1 MEHAVRNLRVHF
13 YGVQGSG
20 SVFPSR
26 AERQAQFE
34 LNDVELLSRLLDHL
48 ERSADGDGAIRFR
61 VEQLLGKPRSR
72 AAILDLR
79 NRLDP
84 PEPRVYGG
92 WTTCV
97 RVETV
102 DGLDLVLDCGSGF
115 RNCARDLQ
123 AKWGERAQRELHL
136 FGTHSHL
143 DHTEGFDQAAVC
155 FDPRNTIRIYGN
167 RQYLRALDQNL
178 GVFTREVSDEL
189 LGVQTP
195 IFYGIMPARFVSCEV
210 RDLQTAP
217 PPEGGDPL
225 AGSYHHLGSPLAL
238 GATTVTMFE
247 VFHPAP
253 CLAYRIERDGKA
265 FVFCTD
271 HELFHGADE
280 DDPRHRRSREAEQ
293 RLRERAVGVDLLYRD
308 GQYFRTEYDGL
319 QGISTGAGVPRA
331 GWGHSCVEDLL
342 EMARECGVRQTLIG
356 HHDPNRDWS
365 ERNWVDDSLA
375 RFSDQT
381 GLGFALAQ
389 AETVVDL

>member
-1 MEHAVRNLRVHF
+1 MERPVENLRVHF

-26 AERQAQFE
+26 AERRALFE
-34 LNDVELLSRLLDHL
+34 LNDIELLSRLLDHL
-48 ERSADGDGAIRFR
+48 QRFADDEGTIRFR
-61 VEQLLGKPRSR
+61 VEQLLGEPRSR
-72 AAILDLR
+72 AGIRDLR
-79 NRLDP
+79 GRLDP

-97 RVETV
+97 RVETA

-123 AKWGERAQRELHL
+123 EKWGGRPQRELHL
-136 FGTHSHL
+136 LGTHSHL

-178 GVFTREVSDEL
+178 GVFTREVSSEL

-210 RDLQTAP
+210 RDLAEDP
-217 PPEGGDPL
+217 PPEGEDPL
-225 AGSYHHLGSPLAL
+225 AAGYHDRDTPLEL
-238 GATTVTMFE
+238 GATTVRMFE

-253 CLAYRIERDGKA
+253 CLAYRIERAGKV

-271 HELFHGADE
+271 HELFHGPDE
-280 DDPRHRRSREAEQ
+280 DDPRHRTSREAEQ
-293 RLRERAVGVDLLYRD
+293 RLVERSVGVDLLYRD

-319 QGISTGAGVPRA
+319 QGISSGAGVPRA
-331 GWGHSCVEDLL
+331 GWGHSCFEDVL
-342 EMARECGVRQTLIG
+342 EMARECGVRRTLIG

-375 RFSDQT
+375 RLSDQT